1 MTVIF
6 FSTCIKPQFY
16 YTVFNLPLFV
26 NYWTLWTRSKW
37 IAQPLISTLFLK
49 ESHPICFWYVRTT
62 QCMDFDG
69 WLFSFYLENFSWVNY
84 VVLKMKKEN
93 ASVESK
99 NDCFLLTG
107 LEIPSDPSW
116 LQVLWEG
123 EFFIKSWYLLELRYC
138 CFFYLCQWGRIV
150 AGCPHRVPRLFSVTE
165 LLTLKIKVL
174 KDSGVLYS

>member
-1 MTVIF
+1 MDG
-6 FSTCIKPQFY
+6 
-16 YTVFNLPLFV
+16 N
-26 NYWTLWTRSKW
+26 KW

-49 ESHPICFWYVRTT
+49 ESHTICFWNVRTT
-62 QCMDFDG
+62 QCMDFNG
-69 WLFSFYLENFSWVNY
+69 WLFSFYLENRFNFTWFNN

-99 NDCFLLTG
+99 QYCSLLIG

-123 EFFIKSWYLLELRYC
+123 ELFIKSWCLLELRYC
-138 CFFYLCQWGRIV
+138 CFFSLYQWGRRV
-150 AGCPHRVPRLFSVTE
+150 ADCPHRVPRLFSVTE
-165 LLTLKIKVL
+165 LLILKIKVW